1 MLSPLQIFSESRL
14 PFPPDFDTLNPRMT
28 KTEKVLVT
36 GGAGYIGAA
45 LCEQLLDAGYGVIL
59 YDRFL
64 FGPKPVAHLKNRP
77 GLTIVRG
84 DIRDAKKLARLL
96 KPGMAVIHLASLSND
111 PSCDLDPGWSVA
123 INHEA
128 AIRLAA
134 AAKAAGCE
142 RFIFASSCSV
152 YGYGDGKV
160 LGENSP
166 CNPVSLYAK
175 LKLKT
180 ETELTAMAD
189 ATFCPVYLRQ
199 ATIFGLAPRM
209 RFDLAVNQM
218 TLHAITRGKIFVL
231 GGGQQWRPFLHVR
244 DAAAAFQM
252 ALEAK
257 REKIYCEAFNVG
269 SNNNNI
275 KIVDLARAVSG
286 EVGAEVEVA
295 PADADRRNYNVDFS
309 KIARVLGFKAK
320 HSIAD
325 GIREVAAW
333 VNRDV
338 KKDYNTG
345 EFFNILRMKESARIL
360 AGGKRRVS
368 VSRPGAEKVFD
379 FIRAGE
385 AFDLLLRACGVG
397 RGDAVIAGK
406 KSPRW
411 LLDRLKK
418 YGLRVTLLPA
428 ESGGISRAALEKRL
442 LKETRAVF
450 LTGAESPATLKLAK
464 RSRAIIITETP
475 VAANADAVFW
485 MRDVLPGA
493 ALSPAARIRVNGGPV
508 GKNLRACI
516 KKRTD
521 EWMESPLAGKAVSDA
536 FDLLGK

>member
-1 MLSPLQIFSESRL
+1 MA
-14 PFPPDFDTLNPRMT
+14 
-28 KTEKVLVT
+28 KTDKILVT

-45 LCEQLLDAGYGVIL
+45 LCAQLLDAGYSVIL

-64 FGPKPVAHLKNRP
+64 FGPKPVAHLKSRP
-77 GLTIVRG
+77 GLSIVRG
-84 DIRDAKKLARLL
+84 DIRDTKKIAKLL
-96 KPGMAVIHLASLSND
+96 RPGMAVIHLASLSND
-111 PSCDLDPGWSVA
+111 PSCDLDPAWSVA

-128 AIRLAA
+128 ALRLAA
-134 AAKAAGCE
+134 AAKAAGCG

-160 LGENSP
+160 LGENSA

-180 ETELTAMAD
+180 ETELTSMAD
-189 ATFCPVYLRQ
+189 NLFCPVYMRQ

-244 DAAAAFQM
+244 DAAKAFRL

-257 REKIYCEAFNVG
+257 REKVSCQAFNVG

-275 KIVDLARAVSG
+275 KIVDLARIVSN

-295 PADADRRNYNVDFS
+295 PADADRRNYHVDFS
-309 KIARVLGFKAK
+309 KIARVLGFKAA
-320 HSIAD
+320 HSIVD

-333 VNRDV
+333 VKRDV
-338 KKDYNTG
+338 KKDYSTG
-345 EFFNILRMKESARIL
+345 EFFNIVRMKESARIL
-360 AGGKRRVS
+360 AGGTRRV
-368 VSRPGAEKVFD
+368 VARRPAMEKVFD

-385 AFDLLLRACGVG
+385 ALDLLLRACGIG

-406 KSPRW
+406 RSPRW

-418 YGLRVTLLPA
+418 YGMRVTLLPA
-428 ESGGISRAALEKRL
+428 ENGGISRAALEKRL
-442 LKETRAVF
+442 INTTRAVF
-450 LTGAESPATLKLAK
+450 LTGTETSATLKLAK
-464 RSRAIIITETP
+464 KTRTIIVTESP
-475 VAANADAVFW
+475 VTADADAVFW

-493 ALSPAARIRVNGGPV
+493 ALAPAARIRVNGGTV
-508 GKNLRACI
+508 GKNLRTVI

>member
-1 MLSPLQIFSESRL
+1 MKI
-14 PFPPDFDTLNPRMT
+14 
-28 KTEKVLVT
+28 EKVLVT

-45 LCEQLLDAGYGVIL
+45 LCEHLLDAGYGVIL

-64 FGPKPVAHLKNRP
+64 FGSKPVAHLKNRP
-77 GLTIVRG
+77 GLVIVHG
-84 DIRDAKKLARLL
+84 DIRDTKKIARLL

-128 AIRLAA
+128 AMRLAA
-134 AAKAAGCE
+134 AAKAAGGG

-189 ATFCPVYLRQ
+189 GSFCPVYLRQ

-244 DAAAAFQM
+244 DAAAAFRL

-257 REKIYCEAFNVG
+257 REKVFCQAFNVG
-269 SNNNNI
+269 SNANNI
-275 KIVDLARAVSG
+275 KIADLARTVSG
-286 EVGAEVEVA
+286 EVEAEVEVA

-309 KIARVLGFKAK
+309 KIARVLGFKAS
-320 HSIAD
+320 HSIVD

-333 VNRDV
+333 VGRDI

-345 EFFNILRMKESARIL
+345 EFFNILRMKESASIL
-360 AGGKRRVS
+360 AGGRRRAAAP
-368 VSRPGAEKVFD
+368 RPGAQKVFD

-406 KSPRW
+406 KSGRW

-428 ESGGISRAALEKRL
+428 ENGGMSHAALEKYL
-442 LKETRAVF
+442 TKGTCAVF

-464 RSRAIIITETP
+464 KTHAIIVTETP

-516 KKRTD
+516 KKRTG
-521 EWMESPLAGKAVSDA
+521 EWMESPLAGKAVTDA